1 MTATISQTGF
11 ISKRAK
17 QRLIDTLRQ
26 KGIQNEAVLGAIA
39 DSPRHDFVEEALKSR
54 AYEDKA
60 LPIGYRQTISQPYVV
75 ALMTEQLLGKQSRLR
90 TVLEIGTGS
99 GFQTSVLSKLVD
111 RVYTI
116 ERVGPLFRRA
126 RKYFSEQGIDNIFLR
141 HADGTAGWPT
151 RRPFDGIIVTAATP
165 QIPQALFAQLSEG
178 GTLVAPEG
186 AEGKQKLS
194 TWKKIGRQFQHQ
206 SFEDVTFVPLVTGVE
221 H

>member
-1 MTATISQTGF
+1 MTAAISQTGF

-60 LPIGYRQTISQPYVV
+60 LTIGYRQTISQPYVV

-90 TVLEIGTGS
+90 AVLEIGTGS

-111 RVYTI
+111 RV
-116 ERVGPLFRRA
+116 
-126 RKYFSEQGIDNIFLR
+126 
-141 HADGTAGWPT
+141 
-151 RRPFDGIIVTAATP
+151 
-165 QIPQALFAQLSEG
+165 
-178 GTLVAPEG
+178 
-186 AEGKQKLS
+186 
-194 TWKKIGRQFQHQ
+194 
-206 SFEDVTFVPLVTGVE
+206 
-221 H
+221 

>member
-1 MTATISQTGF
+1 
-11 ISKRAK
+11 
-17 QRLIDTLRQ
+17 
-26 KGIQNEAVLGAIA
+26 
-39 DSPRHDFVEEALKSR
+39 
-54 AYEDKA
+54 
-60 LPIGYRQTISQPYVV
+60 
-75 ALMTEQLLGKQSRLR
+75 MTEQLLGKQSRLR
-90 TVLEIGTGS
+90 AVLEIGTGS

-151 RRPFDGIIVTAATP
+151 RRPFDGVIVTAATP

-194 TWKKIGRQFQHQ
+194 AWKKIGRQFQHQ

>member
-1 MTATISQTGF
+1 MTSAISQTGF

-17 QRLIDTLRQ
+17 QRLIHTLRQ

-75 ALMTEQLLGKQSRLR
+75 ALMTEKLLGKQSRLR
-90 TVLEIGTGS
+90 AVLEIGTGS

-126 RKYFSEQGIDNIFLR
+126 SKYFSEQGIDNIFLR

-151 RRPFDGIIVTAATP
+151 RRPFDGVIVTAATP
-165 QIPQALFAQLSEG
+165 RVPQALFAQLSEG

-186 AEGKQKLS
+186 SEGKQKLS
-194 TWKKIGRQFQHQ
+194 TWKKIGQQFQHQ
-206 SFEDVTFVPLVTGVE
+206 SFEDVTFVPLVKGVE